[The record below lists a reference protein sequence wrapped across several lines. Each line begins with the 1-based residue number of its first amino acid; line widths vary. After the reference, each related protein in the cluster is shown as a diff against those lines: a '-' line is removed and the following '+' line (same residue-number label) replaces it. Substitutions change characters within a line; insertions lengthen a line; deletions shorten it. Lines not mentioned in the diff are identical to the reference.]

1 MTKQKFIFWIITLLM
16 ILLATILIA
25 TRWTAKAVNPNSE
38 RIAQLNFQLS
48 ELEYSKLNCLD
59 NLTRKESKAQID
71 WFEKYCIEYDEQIM
85 LINQQIDEL
94 SERKDEFEKNENI
107 DYCQIPY
114 ERAFERLVNWYD
126 TDVEHNIEVLEIQWC
141 VKEANYIREQFQSN
155 ERTPW
160 MLNESWDAQEMP
172 KIEWNDEHEKFKKLS
187 EAYWLD
193 ASQIRNVENHYWI
206 KEWVILCITVAETS
220 WWNRWAWWKNIWSVW
235 SNDRWDRPTF
245 ALPEAWL
252 EAIWKTLTNQYLW
265 KIQTLWCL
273 SNAWSCKSRDD
284 RWYRYATSDWNRE
297 RNMKACLWTIY
308 WNINASEFSI
318 RR

>member
-1 MTKQKFIFWIITLLM
+1 MTKQKFIIWIATLLT
-16 ILLATILIA
+16 ILLAVILIA
-25 TRWTAKAVNPNSE
+25 TRWTANAVNPNSE
-38 RIAQLNFQLS
+38 RIAELNFQLS
-48 ELEYSKLNCLD
+48 ELQFQKLNCLD
-59 NLTRKESKAQID
+59 NLSRKESKAQMN
-71 WFEKYCIEYDEQIM
+71 WFTKYCVEYDERIMQIESE
-85 LINQQIDEL
+85 IDEL
-94 SERKDEFEKNENI
+94 SEWKAEDEFET
-107 DYCQIPY
+107 
-114 ERAFERLVNWYD
+114 AW
-126 TDVEHNIEVLEIQWC
+126 TSEV
-141 VKEANYIREQFQSN
+141 
-155 ERTPW
+155 RTPW
-160 MLNESWDAQEMP
+160 TLNASWDAQEMP
-172 KIEWNDEHEKFKKLS
+172 KIEADSEHERFKKLA

-273 SNAWSCKSRDD
+273 SNAWSCSSRDD

-308 WNINASEFSI
+308 WNINASDFSI